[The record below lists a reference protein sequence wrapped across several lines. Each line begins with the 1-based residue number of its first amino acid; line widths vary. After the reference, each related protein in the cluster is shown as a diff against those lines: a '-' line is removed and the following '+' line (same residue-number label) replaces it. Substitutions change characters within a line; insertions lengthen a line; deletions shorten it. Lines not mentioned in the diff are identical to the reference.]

1 MPAVSGLKTSIDRLF
16 AAAQQRLRRKKT
28 DEAAKAYLEVIA
40 LPGIAGEEPLALESA
55 HLGLADI
62 YLATQKIELAEF
74 HLKHALAVSPAEANI
89 HRKLG
94 EVYAYKG
101 QFADAAGEFLKA
113 VELVPHHPEYL
124 HRLGWATFM
133 AGHQKNGRKI
143 MRDALFLDEA
153 NTGLLA
159 DLAMASSELGDRPAA
174 LRYLDQ
180 AVELDPNIELLRY
193 QRERLR
199 GRAARTK
206 K

>member
-1 MPAVSGLKTSIDRLF
+1 MPGLKTSIDPLF
-16 AAAQQRLRRKKT
+16 AAAQRRLRRKKT

-62 YLATQKIELAEF
+62 YLASQKIELAEF
-74 HLKHALAVSPAEANI
+74 HLKKALAVSPTEANI

-133 AGHQKNGRKI
+133 AGDQKNGRKI
-143 MRDALFLDEA
+143 MRDALVLDEA
-153 NTGLLA
+153 NTGLLG
-159 DLAMASSELGDRPAA
+159 DLAMAASELGDRPAA

-180 AVELDPNIELLRY
+180 AVELDPKNELLLT
-193 QRERLR
+193 QRERMR
-199 GRAARTK
+199 EKTDK
-206 K
+206 KKRKE